1 MDEAKWYLRTLDET
15 FGPETEAQLVAWARV
30 GRIQP
35 GQEISDDN
43 VIWRK
48 VEEVPFLDM
57 RFSIDLGD
65 GNPRG
70 PYNKAAAEAL
80 IASGRLPPTARIVE
94 TREPFPEDRGETP
107 PEGDAP
113 EAEVPA
119 GKVVER
125 IVEVPVEKVVEK
137 EVRVEVPVEKI
148 VEKIVEV
155 PVEKIVEKEKIVVDE
170 TRVKELEGEIGELKS
185 RLEDERR
192 MCASLGEEVES
203 LKKELARLPQ
213 AAAEVA
219 NMQAAVFSIISK
231 EAEEIAAVV
240 EAESARRRQQ
250 ERIDRLVER
259 RRDLLKMSGASA
271 AEMTKN
277 ALRERPEDPRT
288 AQIRI
293 EFDEYRR
300 LAEKTASSRE
310 HKISELE
317 EKVRFMQNEQ
327 ARAASRAKDL
337 AEITRELGELREKLS
352 FREKEVLSLRQQ
364 NEDLQR
370 REAQNNQ
377 ALMAR
382 IAHLESPSI
391 GTAATIS
398 TNQSREAGL
407 VKIPSWMKLGRK

>member
-137 EVRVEVPVEKI
+137 INQVLLENWGCPQEAISISVEEIAPEDWNGTV
-148 VEKIVEV
+148 
-155 PVEKIVEKEKIVVDE
+155 VEKEIEPNAGKMYIL
-170 TRVKELEGEIGELKS
+170 KGE
-185 RLEDERR
+185 
-192 MCASLGEEVES
+192 
-203 LKKELARLPQ
+203 KK
-213 AAAEVA
+213 
-219 NMQAAVFSIISK
+219 F
-231 EAEEIAAVV
+231 
-240 EAESARRRQQ
+240 
-250 ERIDRLVER
+250 
-259 RRDLLKMSGASA
+259 
-271 AEMTKN
+271 
-277 ALRERPEDPRT
+277 
-288 AQIRI
+288 
-293 EFDEYRR
+293 
-300 LAEKTASSRE
+300 
-310 HKISELE
+310 
-317 EKVRFMQNEQ
+317 
-327 ARAASRAKDL
+327 
-337 AEITRELGELREKLS
+337 
-352 FREKEVLSLRQQ
+352 
-364 NEDLQR
+364 
-370 REAQNNQ
+370 
-377 ALMAR
+377 
-382 IAHLESPSI
+382 
-391 GTAATIS
+391 
-398 TNQSREAGL
+398 
-407 VKIPSWMKLGRK
+407 

>member
-125 IVEVPVEKVVEK
+125 IVEVPVEKVVE
-137 EVRVEVPVEKI
+137 VAPPPRTTVVADVVEDPVGAAPPVSLSGIFKDVPSDKL
-148 VEKIVEV
+148 KA
-155 PVEKIVEKEKIVVDE
+155 
-170 TRVKELEGEIGELKS
+170 LE
-185 RLEDERR
+185 
-192 MCASLGEEVES
+192 
-203 LKKELARLPQ
+203 
-213 AAAEVA
+213 AAA
-219 NMQAAVFSIISK
+219 QR
-231 EAEEIAAVV
+231 EIAAVGKRKFGGFFG
-240 EAESARRRQQ
+240 RR
-250 ERIDRLVER
+250 
-259 RRDLLKMSGASA
+259 
-271 AEMTKN
+271 
-277 ALRERPEDPRT
+277 
-288 AQIRI
+288 
-293 EFDEYRR
+293 
-300 LAEKTASSRE
+300 
-310 HKISELE
+310 
-317 EKVRFMQNEQ
+317 
-327 ARAASRAKDL
+327 
-337 AEITRELGELREKLS
+337 
-352 FREKEVLSLRQQ
+352 
-364 NEDLQR
+364 
-370 REAQNNQ
+370 
-377 ALMAR
+377 
-382 IAHLESPSI
+382 
-391 GTAATIS
+391 
-398 TNQSREAGL
+398 
-407 VKIPSWMKLGRK
+407 